1 MSVPTVQSTTLPFHP
16 AVLIQKKR
24 DGAELTDAEIRFLI
38 AGLVDGSIA
47 DYQLSAFLMATYFN
61 GMTPEETAAFTRAM
75 LESGDRYDFS
85 DIPGVKVDKHSTG
98 GIGDK
103 VSLIL

>member
-1 MSVPTVQSTTLPFHP
+1 MLLPPQESNVVSFHP
-16 AVLIQKKR
+16 AVLIHKKR
-24 DGAELTDAEIRFLI
+24 DGAVLSDEEIRFLI

-47 DYQLSAFLMATYFN
+47 DYQLSAFLMATYFQ

-75 LESGDRYDFS
+75 LESGERYDFS
-85 DIPGVKVDKHSTG
+85 DIPGPKVDKHSTG

-103 VSLIL
+103 V